1 MKFTKFLDAAATLN
15 SQLTQPIAIVGSL
28 ALAIRGIT
36 DVQPNDLDVIVSK
49 ADFER
54 LFGKDHQLLV
64 CKSGKLRS
72 YYQKLDV
79 AGLQVEVMASVETL
93 CGNQWNAFHAVRTR
107 EYWRHGDNILGFVNL
122 QDLIDFYCAL
132 GRDKD
137 FEKIRLI
144 NNHLSS
150 VSHVDVRK
158 NPDTHYRKAVELAFR
173 RLFSQCKVD

>member
-1 MKFTKFLDAAATLN
+1 MKFTKFLDAAAALN

-93 CGNQWNAFHAVRTR
+93 CGNRWNTFHAARTR
-107 EYWRHGDNILGFVNL
+107 EYWRHGDSILGFVNL

-132 GRDKD
+132 GRKKD

-144 NNHLSS
+144 NNHLAQKWYGDERRFNSE
-150 VSHVDVRK
+150 R
-158 NPDTHYRKAVELAFR
+158 YRSAANSEMR
-173 RLFSQCKVD
+173 RLFRQCKID